1 MTFYLPVYLNEGINM
16 AEFSELER
24 QRHLKLQRILERGI
38 DPYPPRVERTHTIA
52 QALTAFEEAQEG
64 ESPTVKVVGRLMSIR
79 VMGRSTFAHI
89 EDGSGQIQIYLRQN
103 VLGEEGYEFFKR
115 DFDIGDFVGVEG
127 RLFSTRTGEV
137 TVEVRRFCML
147 AKSLKPLPEKW
158 HGLRDV
164 ETRYRQRYVDL
175 IVNQDVRRVFATRTR
190 IISAMRRFF
199 DERGFLEV
207 ETPILQ
213 PIYGGA
219 MARPFTTYHNQL
231 HQNLY
236 LRIAVELYLKRLIVG
251 GYERV
256 YEIGKD
262 FRNEGVDQE
271 HNPEFTMIE
280 FYMAYA
286 DYNDVMD
293 LTEEMVAYVAQEVL
307 GTLQITYDGNE
318 IDLTPP
324 WSRIPLRQAIKEKT
338 GIDYREH
345 PEAESLYHAIR
356 EIDGDVEPKATWSKL
371 VDSLLKKHV
380 RPKLIQPTFLIDY
393 PIEISPLAKK
403 KPDDP
408 STVERF
414 QGYIGGM
421 EVCNAFTELND
432 PIDQRERFLAQ
443 VRAFEAGDEEAHQM
457 DEDFIN
463 ALSYGMP
470 PTGGWGMG
478 VDRLVMLFTDQ
489 PSIRDVILFPHL
501 RAK

>member
-1 MTFYLPVYLNEGINM
+1 VQR
-16 AEFSELER
+16 FS
-24 QRHLKLQRILERGI
+24 
-38 DPYPPRVERTHTIA
+38 
-52 QALTAFEEAQEG
+52 
-64 ESPTVKVVGRLMSIR
+64 
-79 VMGRSTFAHI
+79 
-89 EDGSGQIQIYLRQN
+89 
-103 VLGEEGYEFFKR
+103 
-115 DFDIGDFVGVEG
+115 
-127 RLFSTRTGEV
+127 
-137 TVEVRRFCML
+137 ML

-175 IVNQDVRRVFATRTR
+175 IVNQDVRRVFTMRAR
-190 IISAMRRFF
+190 IISAMRRFL

-213 PIYGGA
+213 PLYGGA
-219 MARPFTTYHNQL
+219 MARPFTTYHHQL

-236 LRIAVELYLKRLIVG
+236 LRIATELYLKRLIVG

-256 YEIGKD
+256 YEIGKN

-271 HNPEFTMIE
+271 HNPEFTCIE

-286 DYNDVMD
+286 DYNDVMA
-293 LTEEMVAYVAQEVL
+293 LTEELVAYLAQEVL

-324 WSRIPLRQAIKEKT
+324 WVRIPLRQAIKEQT
-338 GIDYREH
+338 GIDYREY

-356 EIDGDVEPKATWSKL
+356 ERGGQVELKATWGKQ
-371 VDSLLKKHV
+371 VDSLLKNYV
-380 RPKLIQPTFLIDY
+380 RPRLIQPTFLIDY
-393 PIEISPLAKK
+393 PLEISPLAKK

-408 STVERF
+408 GTVERF
-414 QGYIGGM
+414 QGFIGGM

-432 PIDQRERFLAQ
+432 PIDQKERFLAQ

-457 DEDFIN
+457 DEDFIR

-478 VDRLVMLFTDQ
+478 VDRLVMLFTNQ

-501 RAK
+501 RVKE

>member
-1 MTFYLPVYLNEGINM
+1 M
-16 AEFSELER
+16 AELSELER
-24 QRHLKLQRILERGI
+24 QRHLKLQRIRDKGI
-38 DPYPPRVERTHTIA
+38 DPYPPRVERTHTTT
-52 QALTAFEEAQEG
+52 QALAAFEETKEG
-64 ESPTVKVVGRLMSIR
+64 EALTVKVVGRLMSIR
-79 VMGRSTFAHI
+79 VMGKSTFAHI
-89 EDGSGQIQIYLRQN
+89 EDGSGRIQIYLRQN
-103 VLGEEGYEFFKR
+103 ALGEEEYEFFKR
-115 DFDIGDFVGVEG
+115 DFDIGDFIGVEG
-127 RLFSTRTGEV
+127 RLFRTRTGEV
-137 TVEVRRFCML
+137 TVETQRFYML

-175 IVNQDVRRVFATRTR
+175 IVNQDVSQVFTTRAR
-190 IISAMRRFF
+190 IVSAMRRFF

-219 MARPFTTYHNQL
+219 MARPFATYHNQL
-231 HQNLY
+231 HQTLY
-236 LRIAVELYLKRLIVG
+236 LRIATELYLKRLIVG

-293 LTEEMVAYVAQEVL
+293 LTEELVAYVAQEVL

-324 WSRIPLRQAIKEKT
+324 WPRIPLRQAIKEKT
-338 GIDYREH
+338 GIDYRKH
-345 PEAESLYHAIR
+345 PDAESLYHALR
-356 EIDGDVEPKATWSKL
+356 EIGGNVEPKATWGKL
-371 VDSLLKKHV
+371 VDSLLNNYV
-380 RPKLIQPTFLIDY
+380 QPKLIQPTLLIDY

-414 QGYIGGM
+414 EGFIGGM

-443 VRAFEAGDEEAHQM
+443 GRAFEAGDEEAHQM
-457 DEDFIN
+457 DEDYIR
-463 ALSYGMP
+463 AQSYGMP

-489 PSIRDVILFPHL
+489 ASIRDVILFPLL
-501 RAK
+501 RAKE

>member
-1 MTFYLPVYLNEGINM
+1 MTEL
-16 AEFSELER
+16 SDLER
-24 QRHLKLQRILERGI
+24 QRHLKLQRIRERGI
-38 DPYPPRVERTHTIA
+38 EPYHPRVERTHTKAETRVGFEKA
-52 QALTAFEEAQEG
+52 QEEEALI
-64 ESPTVKVVGRLMSIR
+64 VKVVGRLMSMR
-79 VMGRSTFAHI
+79 VMGKSTFAHI
-89 EDGSGQIQIYLRQN
+89 EDDSGRIQIYLRQN
-103 VLGEEGYEFFKR
+103 VLGEEEYEFFKR
-115 DFDIGDFVGVEG
+115 DFDIGDFVSVEG
-127 RLFSTRTGEV
+127 RLFRTRTGEV
-137 TVEVRRFCML
+137 TVEVQRFYML

-175 IVNQDVRRVFATRTR
+175 IVNQDVRRVFTTRAR

-213 PIYGGA
+213 PLYGGA

-231 HQNLY
+231 HQTLY
-236 LRIAVELYLKRLIVG
+236 LRIATELYLKRLIVG

-271 HNPEFTMIE
+271 HNPEFTAIE

-307 GTLQITYDGNE
+307 GTLQINYEGNE

-324 WSRIPLRQAIKEKT
+324 WLRIPLRQAIKEKT
-338 GIDYREH
+338 GIDYKEH
-345 PEAESLYHAIR
+345 PGAESLSHAIR
-356 EIDGDVEPKATWSKL
+356 EIGGDVEPQALWGKL
-371 VDSLLKKHV
+371 VDSLLKNYV
-380 RPKLIQPTFLIDY
+380 RPTLIQPTFLMDY

-403 KPDDP
+403 RPDDP
-408 STVERF
+408 GTVDRF

-443 VRAFEAGDEEAHQM
+443 VRAFDAGDEEAHQM
-457 DEDFIN
+457 DEDFVR
-463 ALSYGMP
+463 ALSCGMP

-478 VDRLVMLFTDQ
+478 VDRLVMLFTNQ
-489 PSIRDVILFPHL
+489 ASIRDVILFPHL
-501 RAK
+501 RAKE

>member
-1 MTFYLPVYLNEGINM
+1 MTEL
-16 AEFSELER
+16 SDLER
-24 QRHLKLQRILERGI
+24 QRHIKLQRIRERDI
-38 DPYPPRVERTHTIA
+38 DPYPPRVERTHTTA
-52 QALTAFEEAQEG
+52 QALAAFEEAQEG
-64 ESPTVKVVGRLMSIR
+64 EVPTVKVVGRLMSIR
-79 VMGRSTFAHI
+79 MMGRSGFAHI
-89 EDGSGQIQIYLRQN
+89 EDGSGLIQTYLRQN
-103 VLGEEGYEFFKR
+103 VLGEEEYEFFKR
-115 DFDIGDFVGVEG
+115 DFDIGDFVGAEG
-127 RLFSTRTGEV
+127 RLFRTRTGEV
-137 TVEVRRFCML
+137 TVEVQRVYML

-175 IVNQDVRRVFATRTR
+175 VVNQDVRRVFTTRAR

-207 ETPILQ
+207 ETPVLQ

-256 YEIGKD
+256 YEIGKN

-271 HNPEFTMIE
+271 HNPEFTAIE

-307 GTLQITYDGNE
+307 GTLQIIYNGNE

-338 GIDYREH
+338 GIDYGEH
-345 PEAESLYHAIR
+345 PEAESLYHAIC
-356 EIDGDVEPKATWSKL
+356 EMGGNVEPKATWGKL
-371 VDSLLKKHV
+371 VDSLLNNYV
-380 RPKLIQPTFLIDY
+380 QPKLIQPTFLIDY
-393 PIEISPLAKK
+393 PIAISPLAKK
-403 KPDDP
+403 RPDDP

-414 QGYIGGM
+414 EGFIGGM

-432 PIDQRERFLAQ
+432 PVDQRERFLAQ
-443 VRAFEAGDEEAHQM
+443 GRAFEAGDEEAHQM
-457 DEDFIN
+457 DEDFIH

-478 VDRLVMLFTDQ
+478 IDRLVMLFTNQ
-489 PSIRDVILFPHL
+489 ASIRDVILFPHL
-501 RAK
+501 RAKE

>member
-1 MTFYLPVYLNEGINM
+1 ME
-16 AEFSELER
+16 EFSELER
-24 QRHLKLQRILERGI
+24 QRHLKLQRIRERGI
-38 DPYPPRVERTHTIA
+38 DPYPPRVERTHSIA
-52 QALTAFEEAQEG
+52 QARAAFEKDQEEA
-64 ESPTVKVVGRLMSIR
+64 PTMVKVVGRLMSIR
-79 VMGRSTFAHI
+79 VMGKSTFAHV

-103 VLGEEGYEFFKR
+103 VLGEEEYEFFKR

-127 RLFSTRTGEV
+127 RFFRTRTGEV
-137 TVEVRRFCML
+137 TVEVQRFYML
-147 AKSLKPLPEKW
+147 TKSLKPLPEKW

-175 IVNQDVRRVFATRTR
+175 IVNQDVRRVFTTRTR

-199 DERGFLEV
+199 DEHGFLEV
-207 ETPILQ
+207 ETPVLQ
-213 PIYGGA
+213 PLYGGA

-231 HQNLY
+231 HQTLY
-236 LRIAVELYLKRLIVG
+236 LRIATELYLKRLIVG

-256 YEIGKD
+256 YEIGKN

-271 HNPEFTMIE
+271 HNPEFTAIE

-293 LTEEMVAYVAQEVL
+293 LTEEMVAYAAQEVL
-307 GTLQITYDGNE
+307 GTLQITYGGNE

-324 WSRIPLRQAIKEKT
+324 WPRIPLRQAIKEKT
-338 GIDYREH
+338 GIDYREY
-345 PEAESLYHAIR
+345 PEVESLYHAIL
-356 EIDGDVEPKATWSKL
+356 EIGGNVEPKATWGKL
-371 VDSLLKKHV
+371 VDSLLKNHV
-380 RPKLIQPTFLIDY
+380 RPRLIQPAFLIDY

-403 KPDDP
+403 RPEDP

-414 QGYIGGM
+414 QGYIGGL

-443 VRAFEAGDEEAHQM
+443 VCAFEAGDEEAHQM
-457 DEDFIN
+457 DEDFIR

-489 PSIRDVILFPHL
+489 ASIRDVILFPHL
-501 RAK
+501 RAKE

>member
-1 MTFYLPVYLNEGINM
+1 M
-16 AEFSELER
+16 AELSDLER
-24 QRHLKLQRILERGI
+24 QRHLKLQRIREKGI
-38 DPYPPRVERTHTIA
+38 DPYPPCVERTHTTA
-52 QALTAFEEAQEG
+52 QALAAFEKAQEG
-64 ESPTVKVVGRLMSIR
+64 EAPKVKVVGRLMSIR

-89 EDGSGQIQIYLRQN
+89 EDGSGRIQIYMRQN
-103 VLGEEGYEFFKR
+103 VLGEEEYEFFKQ
-115 DFDIGDFVGVEG
+115 DFDIGDFIGVEG
-127 RLFSTRTGEV
+127 RLFRTRTGEV
-137 TVEVRRFCML
+137 TVEVQRVYML

-175 IVNQDVRRVFATRTR
+175 IVNQDVRRVFTTRTR

-199 DERGFLEV
+199 DGRGFLEV
-207 ETPILQ
+207 ETPVLQ

-256 YEIGKD
+256 YEIGKN

-271 HNPEFTMIE
+271 HNPEFTMME

-307 GTLQITYDGNE
+307 DTLQITYDGNE

-324 WSRIPLRQAIKEKT
+324 WPRIPLRQAIREKT
-338 GIDYREH
+338 GIDYKKY

-356 EIDGDVEPKATWSKL
+356 EMDGNIEPKATWGKL
-371 VDSLLKKHV
+371 VDSLLKNYV
-380 RPKLIQPTFLIDY
+380 RPRLIQPTFLIDY

-408 STVERF
+408 STTERF

-457 DEDFIN
+457 DEDFIR

-478 VDRLVMLFTDQ
+478 VDRLVMLFTNQ
-489 PSIRDVILFPHL
+489 VSIRDVILFPQL
-501 RAK
+501 RVKE

>member
-1 MTFYLPVYLNEGINM
+1 M
-16 AEFSELER
+16 AELSELER
-24 QRHLKLQRILERGI
+24 QRHLKLQRIREKGI
-38 DPYPPRVERTHTIA
+38 DPYPPRIERTHTMA
-52 QALTAFEEAQEG
+52 QAQAAFEEAPEG
-64 ESPTVKVVGRLMSIR
+64 EALTVKVVGRLMSIR
-79 VMGRSTFAHI
+79 VMGRSAFAHI
-89 EDGSGQIQIYLRQN
+89 EDGSGRIQIYLRQN
-103 VLGEEGYEFFKR
+103 VVGEEEYEFFKR

-127 RLFSTRTGEV
+127 RLFRTRTGEV
-137 TVEVRRFCML
+137 TVEVQCFSML
-147 AKSLKPLPEKW
+147 AKSLKPL
-158 HGLRDV
+158 
-164 ETRYRQRYVDL
+164 
-175 IVNQDVRRVFATRTR
+175 
-190 IISAMRRFF
+190 
-199 DERGFLEV
+199 
-207 ETPILQ
+207 
-213 PIYGGA
+213 YGGA

-262 FRNEGVDQE
+262 FRNEGVDQQ

-324 WSRIPLRQAIKEKT
+324 WSRIPLRQAIREKT
-338 GIDYREH
+338 GIDYREY
-345 PEAESLYHAIR
+345 PDAESLYHAIC
-356 EIDGDVEPKATWSKL
+356 EIGGNVEPKATWGNL
-371 VDSLLKKHV
+371 VDSLLNNYV
-380 RPKLIQPTFLIDY
+380 QPKLIQPTFLMDY

-403 KPDDP
+403 RPDDP

-414 QGYIGGM
+414 EGFIGGM

-432 PIDQRERFLAQ
+432 PMDQRERFLAQ
-443 VRAFEAGDEEAHQM
+443 GRAFEAGDEEAHQM
-457 DEDFIN
+457 DEDFIR
-463 ALSYGMP
+463 AQSYGMP

-489 PSIRDVILFPHL
+489 ASIRDVILFPLL
-501 RAK
+501 RAKE

>member
-1 MTFYLPVYLNEGINM
+1 M
-16 AEFSELER
+16 AEFSDLER
-24 QRHLKLQRILERGI
+24 QRHLKLQRIRERGI
-38 DPYPPRVERTHTIA
+38 DPYPPRVERTHTTA
-52 QALTAFEEAQEG
+52 QARAAFEEAQGG
-64 ESPTVKVVGRLMSIR
+64 EPPTVRVVGRLISVR
-79 VMGRSTFAHI
+79 VMGKSTFAHI
-89 EDGSGQIQIYLRQN
+89 EDGSGRIQIYLRQDL
-103 VLGEEGYEFFKR
+103 LGEEEYEFFKR
-115 DFDIGDFVGVEG
+115 DFDIGDFIGVEG
-127 RLFSTRTGEV
+127 RLFRTRTGEV
-137 TVEVRRFCML
+137 TVEVQRFSML

-175 IVNQDVRRVFATRTR
+175 IVNQDVRRVFTTRAR
-190 IISAMRRFF
+190 IISAMRRFL

-213 PIYGGA
+213 PLYGGA

-236 LRIAVELYLKRLIVG
+236 LRIATELYLKRLIVG

-256 YEIGKD
+256 YEIGKN

-271 HNPEFTMIE
+271 HNPEFTCIE

-286 DYNDVMD
+286 DYNDVMA
-293 LTEEMVAYVAQEVL
+293 LTEELVAYVAQEVL
-307 GTLQITYDGNE
+307 GTLQITYDGHE

-324 WSRIPLRQAIKEKT
+324 WSRIPLHQAIKEQT
-338 GIDYREH
+338 GIDYREY
-345 PEAESLYHAIR
+345 PEAESLYHAIC
-356 EIDGDVEPKATWSKL
+356 EIGGQVERKATWGKQ
-371 VDSLLKKHV
+371 VDSLLKNYV
-380 RPKLIQPTFLIDY
+380 RPRLIQPTFLIDY

-414 QGYIGGM
+414 QGFIGGM

-432 PIDQRERFLAQ
+432 PIDQKERFLAQ

-457 DEDFIN
+457 DEDFIR

-478 VDRLVMLFTDQ
+478 VDRLVMLFTNQ

-501 RAK
+501 RAKE

>member
-1 MTFYLPVYLNEGINM
+1 M
-16 AEFSELER
+16 AELSDLEQ
-24 QRHLKLQRILERGI
+24 QRHLKLERIRERGI
-38 DPYPPRVERTHTIA
+38 DPYPPRVERTHTAA
-52 QALTAFEEAQEG
+52 QAQAIFEKAQEG
-64 ESPTVKVVGRLMSIR
+64 DAPTVKVVGRLMSTR

-103 VLGEEGYEFFKR
+103 VVGEEEYEFFNR

-127 RLFSTRTGEV
+127 HLFRTRTGEV
-137 TVEVRRFCML
+137 TIEVQRFHML

-158 HGLRDV
+158 HGLKDV

-175 IVNQDVRRVFATRTR
+175 IVNQDVRQVFVTRAR
-190 IISAMRRFF
+190 IVSAMRRFF

-213 PIYGGA
+213 PLYGGA

-231 HQNLY
+231 HQDLY

-262 FRNEGVDQE
+262 FRNEGVDRE

-280 FYMAYA
+280 FYIAYA

-293 LTEEMVAYVAQEVL
+293 LTEELVAYVAQEVL

-324 WSRIPLRQAIKEKT
+324 WSRIPLRQAIKERT
-338 GIDYREH
+338 GIDYREYS
-345 PEAESLYHAIR
+345 EAESLYHAIS
-356 EIDGDVEPKATWSKL
+356 EMDGNVEPKATWGKL
-371 VDSLLKKHV
+371 VDSLLKNYV

-403 KPDDP
+403 RPDDP

-414 QGYIGGM
+414 QAYIGGM

-432 PIDQRERFLAQ
+432 PIDQRERFAAQ
-443 VRAFEAGDEEAHQM
+443 SRAFESGDEDAHQM
-457 DEDFIN
+457 DEDFIR

-478 VDRLVMLFTDQ
+478 IDRMVMLFTDQ
-489 PSIRDVILFPHL
+489 TSIRDVILFPHL
-501 RAK
+501 RAKE

>member
-1 MTFYLPVYLNEGINM
+1 M
-16 AEFSELER
+16 
-24 QRHLKLQRILERGI
+24 
-38 DPYPPRVERTHTIA
+38 ERTHTIA
-52 QALTAFEEAQEG
+52 QARAAFEEAREEEG
-64 ESPTVKVVGRLMSIR
+64 PTVKVVGRLMSIR

-103 VLGEEGYEFFKR
+103 VLDEEEYEFFKR
-115 DFDIGDFVGVEG
+115 DFDIGDFVSVEG

-137 TVEVRRFCML
+137 TVEIQHLSML

-175 IVNQDVRRVFATRTR
+175 IVNQDVRRVFTTRTR
-190 IISAMRRFF
+190 IVSAMRRFF

-271 HNPEFTMIE
+271 HNPEFTMAE

-293 LTEEMVAYVAQEVL
+293 LTEEMVACVAQEVL
-307 GTLQITYDGNE
+307 GTLQIAYEGNE

-338 GIDYREH
+338 GIDYKKC

-356 EIDGDVEPKATWSKL
+356 EIDGNVEPKANWGKL
-371 VDSLLKKHV
+371 VDSLLKNYV

-414 QGYIGGM
+414 QGYMGGM

-432 PIDQRERFLAQ
+432 PLDQRERFLAQ
-443 VRAFEAGDEEAHQM
+443 ARAFQAGDEEAHQM

-478 VDRLVMLFTDQ
+478 VDRLVMIFTDQ
-489 PSIRDVILFPHL
+489 ASIRDVILFPHL
-501 RAK
+501 RAKE

>member
-1 MTFYLPVYLNEGINM
+1 M
-16 AEFSELER
+16 AELSDLER
-24 QRHLKLQRILERGI
+24 QRYLKLQRIRARGI
-38 DPYPPRVERTHTIA
+38 DPYPPRVERTHTTA
-52 QALTAFEEAQEG
+52 QARTAFEEAQG
-64 ESPTVKVVGRLMSIR
+64 EEPPAVKVVGRLISVR
-79 VMGRSTFAHI
+79 VMGKSTFAHI
-89 EDGSGQIQIYLRQN
+89 EDGSGRIQIYLRQDI
-103 VLGEEGYEFFKR
+103 LGEEEYEFFKR

-127 RLFSTRTGEV
+127 RLFRTRTGEV
-137 TVEVRRFCML
+137 TVEVQRFSML
-147 AKSLKPLPEKW
+147 TKSLKPLPEKW

-175 IVNQDVRRVFATRTR
+175 IVNQDVRRVFITRTR
-190 IISAMRRFF
+190 IISAIRRFF

-213 PIYGGA
+213 PLYGGA

-236 LRIAVELYLKRLIVG
+236 LRIATELYLKRLIVG
-251 GYERV
+251 GYERI
-256 YEIGKD
+256 YEIGKN

-271 HNPEFTMIE
+271 HNPEFTCIE

-286 DYNDVMD
+286 DYNDVMA
-293 LTEEMVAYVAQEVL
+293 LTEELVAYVAQEVL
-307 GTLQITYDGNE
+307 GTLQITYDGHQ

-324 WSRIPLRQAIKEKT
+324 WTRIPLRQAIKEQT
-338 GIDYREH
+338 GIDYRAY
-345 PEAESLYHAIR
+345 PDAESLYHAIR
-356 EIDGDVEPKATWSKL
+356 EIGGQAELKATWGKQ
-371 VDSLLKKHV
+371 VDSLLKNYV
-380 RPKLIQPTFLIDY
+380 RPKLIQPTFLMDY

-408 STVERF
+408 TTVERF
-414 QGYIGGM
+414 QGFIGGM

-432 PIDQRERFLAQ
+432 PLDQKERFLAQ

-457 DEDFIN
+457 DEDFIR

-478 VDRLVMLFTDQ
+478 VDRLVMLFTNQ

-501 RAK
+501 RAKE

>member
-1 MTFYLPVYLNEGINM
+1 M
-16 AEFSELER
+16 AELSDLER
-24 QRHLKLQRILERGI
+24 QRHSKLQRIRERGI
-38 DPYPPRVERTHTIA
+38 DPYPPRVERTHTTA
-52 QALTAFEEAQEG
+52 QARVAFEEAQKG

-79 VMGRSTFAHI
+79 VMGGSTFAHI
-89 EDGSGQIQIYLRQN
+89 EDGSGRIQIYLRQDI
-103 VLGEEGYEFFKR
+103 LGEEEYEFFKR

-127 RLFSTRTGEV
+127 RLFRTRTGEV
-137 TVEVRRFCML
+137 TVKVQRFYML

-164 ETRYRQRYVDL
+164 EMRYRQRYVDL
-175 IVNQDVRRVFATRTR
+175 IVNQDVRRVFTARAR
-190 IISAMRRFF
+190 IVSAMRRFF
-199 DERGFLEV
+199 DGRGFLEV

-231 HQNLY
+231 HQTLY
-236 LRIAVELYLKRLIVG
+236 LRIATELYLKRLIVG

-286 DYNDVMD
+286 DYSDVMD

-356 EIDGDVEPKATWSKL
+356 EIGGNVEPKATWGKL
-371 VDSLLKKHV
+371 VDSLLNNYV
-380 RPKLIQPTFLIDY
+380 QPRLIQPTFLIDY

-414 QGYIGGM
+414 EGFIGGM

-432 PIDQRERFLAQ
+432 PVDQRERFLAQ
-443 VRAFEAGDEEAHQM
+443 GRAFEAGDEEAHQM
-457 DEDFIN
+457 DEDFIR
-463 ALSYGMP
+463 AQSYGMP

-478 VDRLVMLFTDQ
+478 VDRLVMLFTNQ
-489 PSIRDVILFPHL
+489 ASIRDVILFPHL
-501 RAK
+501 RAKE

>member
-1 MTFYLPVYLNEGINM
+1 M
-16 AEFSELER
+16 AELSDLER
-24 QRHLKLQRILERGI
+24 QRHIKLQRIREGGI
-38 DPYPPRVERTHTIA
+38 DPYPPRVERTHTTV
-52 QALTAFEEAQEG
+52 QALAAFEEAQGKEA
-64 ESPTVKVVGRLMSIR
+64 PTVKVVGRLMSIR
-79 VMGRSTFAHI
+79 VMGRSAFAHI
-89 EDGSGQIQIYLRQN
+89 EDGSGRIQMYLRQN
-103 VLGEEGYEFFKR
+103 IVGEEEYEFFKR

-127 RLFSTRTGEV
+127 HLFCTRTGEV
-137 TVEVRRFCML
+137 TVKVQRFCML
-147 AKSLKPLPEKW
+147 AKSIKPLPEKW
-158 HGLRDV
+158 HGLKDV

-175 IVNQDVRRVFATRTR
+175 VVNQDVRRVFVIRAR

-256 YEIGKD
+256 YEIGKN

-307 GTLQITYDGNE
+307 GTLQITYEGSE

-345 PEAESLYHAIR
+345 PEAESLYHAIH
-356 EIDGDVEPKATWSKL
+356 EIGGDVEPKATWGKL
-371 VDSLLKKHV
+371 VDSLLNNYV
-380 RPKLIQPTFLIDY
+380 QPKLIQPTFLIDY
-393 PIEISPLAKK
+393 PIEISPLARKR
-403 KPDDP
+403 PDDP

-414 QGYIGGM
+414 EGFVGGM

-443 VRAFEAGDEEAHQM
+443 GRAFEAGDEEAHQM

-478 VDRLVMLFTDQ
+478 IDRLVMLFTNQ
-489 PSIRDVILFPHL
+489 ASIRDVILFPLL
-501 RAK
+501 RAKE

>member
-1 MTFYLPVYLNEGINM
+1 V
-16 AEFSELER
+16 AELSELEQ
-24 QRHLKLQRILERGI
+24 QRHLKLQRIREKGI
-38 DPYPPRVERTHTIA
+38 DPYPPRVERTHTTA
-52 QALTAFEEAQEG
+52 QARATFEKAQEQ

-89 EDGSGQIQIYLRQN
+89 EDGSGRIQIYLRQN
-103 VLGEEGYEFFKR
+103 VVGEEEYEFFKR
-115 DFDIGDFVGVEG
+115 DFDIADFVGVEG
-127 RLFSTRTGEV
+127 RLFRTRTGEV
-137 TVEVRRFCML
+137 TVEVQRFYML

-175 IVNQDVRRVFATRTR
+175 IVNQDVRRAFTTRTR
-190 IISAMRRFF
+190 IVSALRRFF
-199 DERGFLEV
+199 DEHGFLEV

-213 PIYGGA
+213 PLHGGA

-231 HQNLY
+231 HQTLY
-236 LRIAVELYLKRLIVG
+236 LRIATELYLKRLIVG

-293 LTEEMVAYVAQEVL
+293 LTEEVVAYVAQEVL

-345 PEAESLYHAIR
+345 PGAESLYHAIL
-356 EIDGDVEPKATWSKL
+356 EIGGSLEPKATWGKL
-371 VDSLLKKHV
+371 VDSLLNNYV
-380 RPKLIQPTFLIDY
+380 QPKLIQPTFLIDY

-403 KPDDP
+403 RPDDP

-414 QGYIGGM
+414 EGFIGGM

-443 VRAFEAGDEEAHQM
+443 VRAFDAGDEEAHQM
-457 DEDFIN
+457 DEDFIR
-463 ALSYGMP
+463 AQSYGMP

-478 VDRLVMLFTDQ
+478 VDRLVMLLTNQ
-489 PSIRDVILFPHL
+489 SSIRDVILFPHL
-501 RAK
+501 RAKK

>member
-1 MTFYLPVYLNEGINM
+1 M
-16 AEFSELER
+16 AELSELEQ
-24 QRHLKLQRILERGI
+24 QRHLKLQRIQERGMN
-38 DPYPPRVERTHTIA
+38 PYPPRVERTHTTA
-52 QALTAFEEAQEG
+52 QALAAFEEIQDEEAL
-64 ESPTVKVVGRLMSIR
+64 TVKVVGRLMSIR
-79 VMGRSTFAHI
+79 VMGRSAFAHI
-89 EDGSGQIQIYLRQN
+89 EDGGGRIQIYLRQN
-103 VLGEEGYEFFKR
+103 AVGKEEYEFFKR
-115 DFDIGDFVGVEG
+115 DFDIGDFIGVEG
-127 RLFSTRTGEV
+127 RLFRTRTGEV
-137 TVEVRRFCML
+137 TVEVQRFSML

-175 IVNQDVRRVFATRTR
+175 IVNQDVRRVFTTRTR
-190 IISAMRRFF
+190 TISAMRRFF

-213 PIYGGA
+213 PLYGGA

-236 LRIAVELYLKRLIVG
+236 LRIATELYLKRLIVG

-256 YEIGKD
+256 YEIGKN
-262 FRNEGVDQE
+262 FRNEGVSQE
-271 HNPEFTMIE
+271 HNPEFTCIE

-307 GTLQITYDGNE
+307 GTLQITYEGNE

-356 EIDGDVEPKATWSKL
+356 EIDGNVEPKATWGKL
-371 VDSLLKKHV
+371 VDSLLKNYV
-380 RPKLIQPTFLIDY
+380 RPRLIQPTFLIDY

-443 VRAFEAGDEEAHQM
+443 VRDFEAGDEEAHQM
-457 DEDFIN
+457 DEDFIH

-478 VDRLVMLFTDQ
+478 LDRLVMLFTDQ
-489 PSIRDVILFPHL
+489 TSIRDVILFPHL
-501 RAK
+501 RAKE

>member
-1 MTFYLPVYLNEGINM
+1 M
-16 AEFSELER
+16 AELSDLER
-24 QRHLKLQRILERGI
+24 QQHLKLQRIRERGI
-38 DPYPPRVERTHTIA
+38 DPYPPRVERTHTAA
-52 QALTAFEEAQEG
+52 QARAAFGEAQEG
-64 ESPTVKVVGRLMSIR
+64 ESLTVKVVGRLMSTR
-79 VMGRSTFAHI
+79 VMGKSAFAHI
-89 EDGSGQIQIYLRQN
+89 EDGSGRLQIYLRQN
-103 VLGEEGYEFFKR
+103 ILGEEEYEFFKR
-115 DFDIGDFVGVEG
+115 DFGIGDFIGVEG
-127 RLFSTRTGEV
+127 RLFRTRTGEV
-137 TVEVRRFCML
+137 TVEVRRFDML

-175 IVNQDVRRVFATRTR
+175 IVNQDVRRVFTTRSR

-219 MARPFTTYHNQL
+219 LARPFTTYHNQL
-231 HQNLY
+231 RQTLY
-236 LRIAVELYLKRLIVG
+236 LRIATELYLKRLIVG

-256 YEIGKD
+256 YEIGRN

-293 LTEEMVAYVAQEVL
+293 LTEELVAYLAQEVL

-324 WSRIPLRQAIKEKT
+324 WSRISLRQAIKEKT
-338 GIDYREH
+338 GIDYREY
-345 PEAESLYHAIR
+345 PEAKSLYHAIR
-356 EIDGDVEPKATWSKL
+356 EIGGDIESKATWGKL
-371 VDSLLKKHV
+371 VDSLLNNYV
-380 RPKLIQPTFLIDY
+380 QPKLIQPTFLIDY

-403 KPDDP
+403 RPDDP

-414 QGYIGGM
+414 EGFIGGM

-457 DEDFIN
+457 DEDFIR
-463 ALSYGMP
+463 AQSYGMP

-478 VDRLVMLFTDQ
+478 VDRLVMLFTGQ
-489 PSIRDVILFPHL
+489 ASIRDVILFPHL
-501 RAK
+501 RAKK

>member
-1 MTFYLPVYLNEGINM
+1 MEELG
-16 AEFSELER
+16 ELER
-24 QRHLKLQRILERGI
+24 QRHLKLQRIRERGI
-38 DPYPPRVERTHTIA
+38 DPYPPRVERTHSIA
-52 QALTAFEEAQEG
+52 QARAAFEKGQEEA
-64 ESPTVKVVGRLMSIR
+64 PTMVKVVGRLMSIR
-79 VMGRSTFAHI
+79 VMGKSTFAHV

-103 VLGEEGYEFFKR
+103 VLGEEEYEFFKQ

-127 RLFSTRTGEV
+127 RFFRTRTGEV
-137 TVEVRRFCML
+137 TVEVQRFYML
-147 AKSLKPLPEKW
+147 TKSLKPLPEKW

-175 IVNQDVRRVFATRTR
+175 IVNQDVRRVFTTRTR

-199 DERGFLEV
+199 DEHGFLEV
-207 ETPILQ
+207 ETPVLQ
-213 PIYGGA
+213 PLYGGA

-231 HQNLY
+231 HQTLY
-236 LRIAVELYLKRLIVG
+236 LRIATELYLKRLIVG

-256 YEIGKD
+256 YEIGKN

-271 HNPEFTMIE
+271 HNPEFTAIE

-307 GTLQITYDGNE
+307 GTLQIAYEGNE

-324 WSRIPLRQAIKEKT
+324 WPRIPLRQAVKEKT
-338 GIDYREH
+338 GIDYREY
-345 PEAESLYHAIR
+345 PEAESLYHAIL
-356 EIDGDVEPKATWSKL
+356 EIGGNVEPKATWGKL
-371 VDSLLKKHV
+371 VDSLLKNHV
-380 RPKLIQPTFLIDY
+380 RPRLIQPAFLIDY

-403 KPDDP
+403 RPEDP

-414 QGYIGGM
+414 QGYIGGL

-443 VRAFEAGDEEAHQM
+443 VCAFESGDEEAHQM
-457 DEDFIN
+457 DEDFIR

-489 PSIRDVILFPHL
+489 ASIRDVILFPHL
-501 RAK
+501 RAKE

>member
-1 MTFYLPVYLNEGINM
+1 M
-16 AEFSELER
+16 AELSDLER
-24 QRHLKLQRILERGI
+24 QRHIKLQRIREGGI
-38 DPYPPRVERTHTIA
+38 DPYPPRVERTHTTV
-52 QALTAFEEAQEG
+52 QALAAFEEAQGKEA
-64 ESPTVKVVGRLMSIR
+64 PTVKVVGRLMSIR
-79 VMGRSTFAHI
+79 VMGRSAFAHI
-89 EDGSGQIQIYLRQN
+89 EDGSGRIQMYLRQN
-103 VLGEEGYEFFKR
+103 IVGEEEYEFFKR

-127 RLFSTRTGEV
+127 HLFCTRTGEV
-137 TVEVRRFCML
+137 TVKVQRFCML
-147 AKSLKPLPEKW
+147 AKSIKPLPEKW
-158 HGLRDV
+158 HGLKDV

-175 IVNQDVRRVFATRTR
+175 VVNQDVRRVFVIRAR

-256 YEIGKD
+256 YEIGKN

-271 HNPEFTMIE
+271 HNPEFTMSE

-307 GTLQITYDGNE
+307 GTLQITYEGSE

-345 PEAESLYHAIR
+345 PEAESLYHAIH
-356 EIDGDVEPKATWSKL
+356 EIGGDVEPKATWGKL
-371 VDSLLKKHV
+371 VDSLLNNYV
-380 RPKLIQPTFLIDY
+380 QPKLIQPTFLIDY
-393 PIEISPLAKK
+393 PIEISPLARKR
-403 KPDDP
+403 PDDP

-414 QGYIGGM
+414 EGFVGGM

-443 VRAFEAGDEEAHQM
+443 GRAFEAGDEEAHQM

-478 VDRLVMLFTDQ
+478 IDRLVMLFTNQ
-489 PSIRDVILFPHL
+489 ASIRDVILFPLL
-501 RAK
+501 RAKE

>member
-1 MTFYLPVYLNEGINM
+1 M
-16 AEFSELER
+16 AELSELEQ
-24 QRHLKLQRILERGI
+24 QRHLKLQRIQERGMN
-38 DPYPPRVERTHTIA
+38 PYPPRVERTHTTA
-52 QALTAFEEAQEG
+52 QALAAFEEIQDEEAL
-64 ESPTVKVVGRLMSIR
+64 TVKVVGRLMSIR
-79 VMGRSTFAHI
+79 VMGRSAFAHI
-89 EDGSGQIQIYLRQN
+89 EDGGGRIQIYLRQN
-103 VLGEEGYEFFKR
+103 AVGKEEYEFFKR
-115 DFDIGDFVGVEG
+115 DFDIGDFIGVEG
-127 RLFSTRTGEV
+127 RLFRTRTGEV
-137 TVEVRRFCML
+137 TVEVQRFSML

-175 IVNQDVRRVFATRTR
+175 IVNQDVRRVFTTRTR

-213 PIYGGA
+213 PLYGGA

-236 LRIAVELYLKRLIVG
+236 LRIATELYLKRLIVG

-256 YEIGKD
+256 YEIGKN
-262 FRNEGVDQE
+262 FRNEGVSQE
-271 HNPEFTMIE
+271 HNPEFTCTE

-307 GTLQITYDGNE
+307 GTLQITYEGNE

-356 EIDGDVEPKATWSKL
+356 EIDGNVEPKATWGKL
-371 VDSLLKKHV
+371 VDSLLKNHV
-380 RPKLIQPTFLIDY
+380 RPRLIQPTFLIDY

-443 VRAFEAGDEEAHQM
+443 VRDFEAGDEEAHQM
-457 DEDFIN
+457 DEDFIH

-478 VDRLVMLFTDQ
+478 LDRLVMLFTDQ
-489 PSIRDVILFPHL
+489 TSIRDVILFPHL
-501 RAK
+501 RAKE

>member
-1 MTFYLPVYLNEGINM
+1 M
-16 AEFSELER
+16 AELSDLER
-24 QRHLKLQRILERGI
+24 QRHLKLQHIQERGI
-38 DPYPPRVERTHTIA
+38 DPYPPRVERTHTTA
-52 QALTAFEEAQEG
+52 QVLAVFEQAQKGEA
-64 ESPTVKVVGRLMSIR
+64 PTVKVVGRLMSIR
-79 VMGRSTFAHI
+79 VMGRSAFAHI

-103 VLGEEGYEFFKR
+103 VLGEEEYEFFKR
-115 DFDIGDFVGVEG
+115 DFDIGDVVGVEG
-127 RLFSTRTGEV
+127 SLFRTRTGEV
-137 TVEVRRFCML
+137 TVEVQHFHML

-175 IVNQDVRRVFATRTR
+175 IVNQDVRRVFTTRTR

-256 YEIGKD
+256 YEIGKN

-271 HNPEFTMIE
+271 HNPEFTMME

-345 PEAESLYHAIR
+345 PEAESLYQAIR
-356 EIDGDVEPKATWSKL
+356 EIDSNVEPKATWGKL
-371 VDSLLKKHV
+371 VDSLLKNYV
-380 RPKLIQPTFLIDY
+380 RPTLIQPTFLFDY

-403 KPDDP
+403 KSDDP
-408 STVERF
+408 STTERF

-457 DEDFIN
+457 DEDFIR

-489 PSIRDVILFPHL
+489 PSIRDVILFPQL
-501 RAK
+501 RAKE